1 MKMLCICCWQVCKRL
16 RRHQSKWCVC
26 THNLLMLSTWADLVS
41 KRSFV
46 VQGLSSQPG
55 HNSIQDVQRNYR
67 PMLGW
72 DMSRAS
78 EKTVDHCLLSL
89 VMQLL
94 GTWNSNIQQA
104 WFGLIWHIL
113 TSWVIKAW
121 PKVSLGDG
129 LNIRNLKI
137 MQASPLGMAVPAEG
151 PSSASALKLN
161 SVHLR
166 CKWKGFVVIGCAL
179 IHLVLFLCCVWI
191 SDMDCRLWRLPPVF
205 ARAQSRPWLVAFNMA
220 LTCVN
225 HFFVNSATSWQNQ
238 VHSCEDE
245 CWARHGEDQLSEMRC
260 ASSIDVY
267 WLWSSIETFSLS
279 SSWTM
284 ENDMKMIGSTTF
296 KCFKCGCCRYLQYI
310 LHILQIHITASYIFK
325 AGRAFH
331 PTTR

>member
-1 MKMLCICCWQVCKRL
+1 MCWDSWCKRRISVDARAIPPIEALLASTMDTWPEDTEDELLAANIRKGEQAKHHVKQKCVHVELFELMKMLCICCWQVCKRL

-220 LTCVN
+220 LTCFN

-260 ASSIDVY
+260 A
-267 WLWSSIETFSLS
+267 
-279 SSWTM
+279 
-284 ENDMKMIGSTTF
+284 
-296 KCFKCGCCRYLQYI
+296 
-310 LHILQIHITASYIFK
+310 
-325 AGRAFH
+325 
-331 PTTR
+331 